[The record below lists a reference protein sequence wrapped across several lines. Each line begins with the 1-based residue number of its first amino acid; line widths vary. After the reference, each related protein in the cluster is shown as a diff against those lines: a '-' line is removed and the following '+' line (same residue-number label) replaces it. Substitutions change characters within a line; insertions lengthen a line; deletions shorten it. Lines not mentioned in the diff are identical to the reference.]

1 MSGYKPI
8 YEYIP
13 RRALEEQIQDVIRRL
28 AEGEPPSELET
39 EQVDVKEEP
48 GRRDRAGGVTDPSE
62 RNEKAADYLAGAMA
76 CMANTP
82 GGGAVI
88 LGIADDGTRIGTQL
102 DGEWLRHRIWQITKR
117 LMTVDVQPVDLLGAR
132 ILVLTTPEAV
142 EPIRYRGKIK
152 WRVHSNCVEVDAA
165 SWHERRLERLGFD
178 WSAQPSDQRLDDV
191 SPLAVELAGRYLS
204 ESRVPNALDLAAASA
219 DELMARLN
227 LTCDDGRITNAGAL
241 LFAGALGGGLDY
253 IRRDVEGGDS
263 TLRILGEGRPLIVQL
278 HEAEQAAAAHNRTDH
293 IELGLIRAQ
302 VKALPPAAVRE
313 AMVNGLIHRDWHSP
327 LPTVVEHVGDV
338 FRVTSPGGLI
348 GGVTLGNI
356 ITHPAAARYRSLAE
370 AAAKLGIAEREGLGV
385 DRMHAD
391 MLAIGRPGPVISIV
405 NGPYVRI
412 SLLGG
417 PPDAVMVG
425 WLNGL
430 DPQSLAYDVNALLLV
445 DLLCEHGWVD
455 AELAAP
461 KLQRTIEGTENAI
474 ERLAEARCHGKPV
487 IVPLAGSPP
496 LGSSLAYRP
505 SEETRASLAHRA
517 GRLFAPENRD
527 ERLLHW
533 ARHRG
538 RVSSTEAADLAGVTV
553 GYAAG
558 ILRGLAEDGL
568 LESNRSKRA
577 GRGFHYRPIKNRQ
590 QL

>member
-1 MSGYKPI
+1 MYD
-8 YEYIP
+8 YMP

-28 AEGEPPSELET
+28 EEGEPPSELET
-39 EQVDVKEEP
+39 EQVDIKEEP
-48 GRRDRAGGVTDPSE
+48 GRRDRTGCITEPSE
-62 RNEKAADYLAGAMA
+62 SNEKAADYLAGAMA

-88 LGIADDGTRIGTQL
+88 LGIADDGTRIGTGL

-117 LMTVDVQPVDLLGAR
+117 LMTVDVRPVNLLGAR
-132 ILVLTTPEAV
+132 ILVLTTPEAI
-142 EPIRYRGKIK
+142 EPIRYRGKIM
-152 WRVHSNCVEVDAA
+152 WRVHSNCVEIDAS
-165 SWHERRLERLGFD
+165 SWHARRLERLGFD
-178 WSAQPSDQRLDDV
+178 WSAQPSDHRLGAV

-204 ESRVPNALDLAAASA
+204 ESRVPNAFDLAAVSA

-227 LTCDDGRITNAGAL
+227 LLCDDGRITNAGAL
-241 LFAGALGGGLDY
+241 LFVGTPGDGLDY

-263 TLRILGEGRPLIVQL
+263 TLRILGGGRPLIVQL
-278 HEAEQAAAAHNRTDH
+278 HEAEQAAAAHNRIAH
-293 IELGLIRAQ
+293 IELGLVRAQ
-302 VKALPPAAVRE
+302 VKSLPSAAVRE
-313 AMVNGLIHRDWHSP
+313 AMVNGLVHRDWHSP

-370 AAAKLGIAEREGLGV
+370 ATAKLGIAEREGLGV

-391 MLAIGRPGPVISIV
+391 MLAIGHPGPVISIV
-405 NGPYVRI
+405 EGPYVRI

-417 PPDAVMVG
+417 PPDAAMVG
-425 WLNGL
+425 WLNEL
-430 DPQSLAYDVNALLLV
+430 EPQSLARDVNSLLLV
-445 DLLCEHGWVD
+445 DLLCQHGWID

-461 KLQRTIEGTENAI
+461 KLQRTVEGTENAI
-474 ERLAEARCHGKPV
+474 ECLAAARFHGEPM
-487 IVPLAGSPP
+487 IVPVAGSPP
-496 LGSSLAYRP
+496 LGSSFAYRA
-505 SEETRASLAHRA
+505 SEQTRSSLAHRMES
-517 GRLFAPENRD
+517 LFARENRD

-538 RVSSTEAADLAGVTV
+538 RVSSTEAADLTEVTV

-558 ILRGLAEDGL
+558 ILRHLAEDGF
-568 LESNRSKRA
+568 LESSRA
-577 GRGFHYRPIKNRQ
+577 LRTGRGFHYRPTKHRQ
-590 QL
+590 QP